1 MIPLSQQTLVIE
13 KINSEMGYVEIKTDE
28 IELVSNFDIVLHII
42 HPKDILDLITKI
54 ELTINSIKPNINKN
68 LATYQIESIKSY
80 IRTLIPHKSKR
91 GLINLGG
98 TAMNWIF
105 GTMDNDDRRNIEKHL
120 TTIDQN
126 THNLIQNLNQ
136 QIKINNNFNKTLN
149 LIRNAVESDRLA
161 ISNKINSIT
170 VAEERNFEQ
179 NLFLEQMIKLDLIKR
194 QIETIQETI
203 SSARTGILFSN
214 ILTIEEIRNYDIDF
228 NKLSNIKLGVAKYIN
243 DSIVLAIKIPT
254 KTIKLDKKLLIP
266 IATSDGKQIDQE
278 PEYIIEL
285 NNKTYYYQ
293 EAKSLKELPPSKNCI
308 VKNNCKFIK
317 SAQDELIEIGNDIVI
332 LNNMN
337 NVKLNSSCDSR
348 KMILAG
354 NYFINFRN
362 CTLQIN
368 DRIFSNKIVKYIS
381 KFVILENKYLPQ
393 TNAKLT
399 FEEIVYNQEDN
410 IKEIQE
416 LKSHK
421 LINSKLNIPIYVI
434 ITIVLISITYIYC
447 KHKKFKV
454 KIINRLQENPELRGG
469 GVTLSETPHS
479 AQNINDVR
487 SSNVTRESSFTR
499 TDWSLLNLQI

>member
-42 HPKDILDLITKI
+42 HPKDILDLVTKI

-68 LATYQIESIKSY
+68 LATYQIESIKSC

-170 VAEERNFEQ
+170 VAEERNFWQ

-214 ILTIEEIRNYDIDF
+214 ILTIEEIKNYDIDF

-278 PEYIIEL
+278 PEYIIEF

-293 EAKSLKELPPSKNCI
+293 EAKSLKELFPSKNCI

-348 KMILAG
+348 KTILAG

-368 DRIFSNKIVKYIS
+368 DRIFSNKIVKYI
-381 KFVILENKYLPQ
+381 KLEL
-393 TNAKLT
+393 
-399 FEEIVYNQEDN
+399 
-410 IKEIQE
+410 EIQE
-416 LKSHK
+416 KVLKATEYYNNIIHDTTQYKPVGLINKEKLYEKLKSTKCKWINYQNRKREKQPEIEQKDIYIKNYTNESHK
-421 LINSKLNIPIYVI
+421 EQPKFRKVDVI
-434 ITIVLISITYIYC
+434 KC
-447 KHKKFKV
+447 KNVEILLV
-454 KIINRLQENPELRGG
+454 KNNRIRNKIHPERIK
-469 GVTLSETPHS
+469 E
-479 AQNINDVR
+479 
-487 SSNVTRESSFTR
+487 
-499 TDWSLLNLQI
+499 